1 MTGFKLFEV
10 WGTNLSEQ
18 AYQFKAGSMGT
29 GFVFKIVDYQTEQS
43 AEHVCK
49 MAMDIIED
57 ANQRFST
64 YIENSELSQINRG
77 EITIEQASEIQKEIW
92 QQARDWKGKTAGFFD
107 AESPEGLIDPS
118 GIVKTWAAQN
128 AANFLHAN
136 GYREFTLN
144 AGGDVLL
151 SENLNSPLLSR
162 VGLSNLQSI
171 ASENAFINMVIDLT
185 DSKLRAVATSGSSER
200 GEHIWRK
207 DSSFVQATVIAEDLV
222 TADVWAT
229 ALIAGG
235 DEAMKIL
242 PKEIVAMA
250 VTNQGEIRTTAGF
263 YPLLGRI

>member
-1 MTGFKLFEV
+1 
-10 WGTNLSEQ
+10 
-18 AYQFKAGSMGT
+18 MGT
-29 GFVFKIVDYQTEQS
+29 GFIFKIVDYQSEQS

-64 YIENSELSQINRG
+64 YIETSELNQINRG
-77 EITIEQASEIQKEIW
+77 ELKIEQASSIQKEIW
-92 QQARDWKGKTAGFFD
+92 QQARDWKEKTAGFFD
-107 AESPEGLIDPS
+107 AESPDGSIDPS

-151 SENLNSPLLSR
+151 SENLSSQLLSR
-162 VGLSNLQSI
+162 IGLSNLQSI
-171 ASENAFINMVIDLT
+171 SSENAFINMVIDLT
-185 DSKLRAVATSGSSER
+185 DSNLRAVATSGSSER

-207 DSSFVQATVIAEDLV
+207 DTSFVQATVIASDLV

-229 ALIAGG
+229 ALISGG
-235 DEAMKIL
+235 DEALEIL
-242 PKEIVAMA
+242 PKEIVAMV
-250 VTNQGEIRTTAGF
+250 VTNHGEIKTTAGF
-263 YPLLGRI
+263 YPLLGKI

>member
-1 MTGFKLFEV
+1 
-10 WGTNLSEQ
+10 
-18 AYQFKAGSMGT
+18 MGT
-29 GFVFKIVDYQTEQS
+29 GFIFKIVDYQSEQS

-64 YIENSELSQINRG
+64 YIETSELNQINRG
-77 EITIEQASEIQKEIW
+77 ELKIEQASSIQKEIW
-92 QQARDWKGKTAGFFD
+92 QQARDWKEKTAGFFD
-107 AESPEGLIDPS
+107 AESPDGSIDPS

-151 SENLNSPLLSR
+151 SENLSSQLLSR
-162 VGLSNLQSI
+162 IGLSNLQSI
-171 ASENAFINMVIDLT
+171 SSENAFINMVIDLT
-185 DSKLRAVATSGSSER
+185 DSNLRAVATSGSSER

-207 DSSFVQATVIAEDLV
+207 DTSFVQATVIASDLV

-229 ALIAGG
+229 ALISGG
-235 DEAMKIL
+235 DEALKIL
-242 PKEIVAMA
+242 PKEIVAMV
-250 VTNQGEIRTTAGF
+250 VTNHGEIKTTAGF
-263 YPLLGRI
+263 YPLLGKI